1 MLRMKAWTW
10 VLAALAL
17 GTLAGQGFRWT
28 YKQFKST
35 ERTEQKEALV
45 RMDSVIQLGAVTPG
59 VRIPFSIYYT
69 NVGEIPVRV
78 RTMDTFCGC
87 LAAERL
93 SMEYT
98 QPGKRAEIPMTFLP
112 TGSGYMEKRIYV
124 YFEQIAEPEVV
135 IIRARGNLKAKP
147 EAIE

>member
-1 MLRMKAWTW
+1 MKTWIW

-17 GTLAGQGFRWT
+17 GALAGQSFRMT
-28 YKQFKST
+28 RDYLQRNDLKDA
-35 ERTEQKEALV
+35 RVALV